1 MAESREDRRV
11 RKTKAQLRQ
20 SLARLMAEKPLKD
33 ITVKE
38 LTEDAD
44 VNRGTFY
51 SHYKDIYDLRDQ
63 MENEAFQALISVLN
77 HYPPE
82 TLRQGLRPL
91 LTDIFR
97 FVLCW
102 RGEGDTLLG
111 PTANPLFLD
120 RIKAELS
127 RRVEEEWR
135 GLYHLSSSAQW
146 DYYLNYVVAGWVAML
161 QVWTGSGMKESPEEM
176 AAMAEQFILFGL
188 QR

>member
-1 MAESREDRRV
+1 MAETKEDRRV
-11 RKTKAQLRQ
+11 RKSKAQLRQ
-20 SLARLMAEKPLKD
+20 SLVRLMAEKPLKD

-63 MENEAFQALISVLN
+63 IEDDAFQALVTVLD

-82 TLRQGLRPL
+82 TLRLGLRPI
-91 LTDIFR
+91 LTDIFY
-97 FVLCW
+97 FVLQHS
-102 RGEGDTLLG
+102 GEGEVLLG
-111 PTANPLFLD
+111 SASNGLFLD

-127 RRVEEEWR
+127 RRVREEWR
-135 GLYHLSSSAQW
+135 GLYRISSPGQW
-146 DYYLNYVVAGWVAML
+146 DYYLNYVVAGWIAML
-161 QVWTGSGMKESPEEM
+161 QVWTAKGMKESPEEM

-188 QR
+188 QT